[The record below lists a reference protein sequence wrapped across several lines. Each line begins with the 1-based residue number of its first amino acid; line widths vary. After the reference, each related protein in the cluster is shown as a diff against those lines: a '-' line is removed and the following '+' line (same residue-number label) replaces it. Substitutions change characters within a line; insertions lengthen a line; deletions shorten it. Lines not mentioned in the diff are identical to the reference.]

1 MANDKFSGYS
11 SKTKNKPTST
21 SQKDMGKLL
30 GSTDNNRLDRVNPY
44 EFRKGMDI
52 ELASM
57 GVARL
62 KEASMEQREEATE
75 KVLKMLEEH
84 QSYYSALI
92 QFTAGMDQAKP
103 INETSFK
110 EYLKS
115 YSSERGDGMV
125 EVETK
130 LKDDKMAEPKY
141 NKKEYTTPFKGSTEQ
156 LKEAIKKEVVKL
168 LKEDDEEKSHKA
180 AEKGAKGK
188 KGIEKKIKKAE
199 ERKKILNQKRK
210 EAFTKYSNSPKKQ
223 KDVERFKK
231 TVKPLEAE
239 VKTLDKDLEIL
250 NNELIGIATEAK
262 LQRREIA
269 KKMMGKD
276 VHLEILEII
285 KEAGVSLK
293 EGAEGVRMYYEIAKT
308 AYQEGMMAANRDND

>member
-1 MANDKFSGYS
+1 MANDKFHGYNPKKEKTEPNKGTAGSG
-11 SKTKNKPTST
+11 
-21 SQKDMGKLL
+21 
-30 GSTDNNRLDRVNPY
+30 NRLNRVNPY
-44 EFRKGMDI
+44 EFRKGMDF
-52 ELASM
+52 ELAEM

-62 KEASMEQREEATE
+62 REASMDERENATE
-75 KVLKMLEEH
+75 KVLKNLEEH
-84 QSYYSALI
+84 GGYYSALI
-92 QFTAGMDQAKP
+92 QFTAGMDHAKP
-103 INETSFK
+103 ITETSFK
-110 EYLKS
+110 EYLKN
-115 YSSERGDGMV
+115 YTTERGDGMT

-141 NKKEYTTPFKGSTEQ
+141 NKKDYTVPFKGSTET
-156 LKEAIKKEVVKL
+156 LKEAIKKEVVRL
-168 LKEDDEEKSHKA
+168 LKEDEESKDHKS
-180 AEKGAKGK
+180 AEKGARGK
-188 KGIEKKIKKAE
+188 KGIEKKIAKVEEKKKAIN
-199 ERKKILNQKRK
+199 KKRK
-210 EAFTKYSNSPKKQ
+210 EAFAKYSNSPKKQ

-231 TVKPLEAE
+231 VVKPLEAE

-293 EGAEGVRMYYEIAKT
+293 EGAEGVKMYYEIAKI
-308 AYQEGMMAANRDND
+308 AYQEGMMAANRNND

>member
-1 MANDKFSGYS
+1 
-11 SKTKNKPTST
+11 
-21 SQKDMGKLL
+21 
-30 GSTDNNRLDRVNPY
+30 
-44 EFRKGMDI
+44 MD
-52 ELASM
+52 E
-57 GVARL
+57 
-62 KEASMEQREEATE
+62 RENSTE
-75 KVLKMLEEH
+75 KVLKNLEEH
-84 QSYYSALI
+84 GGYYSALI
-92 QFTAGMDQAKP
+92 QFTAGMDHAKP
-103 INETSFK
+103 ITETSFK
-110 EYLKS
+110 EYLKN
-115 YSSERGDGMV
+115 YTTERGDGMT

-141 NKKEYTTPFKGSTEQ
+141 NKKDYTVPFKGSTET
-156 LKEAIKKEVVKL
+156 LKEAIKKEVVRL
-168 LKEDDEEKSHKA
+168 LKEDEESKDHKS

-188 KGIEKKIKKAE
+188 KGIEKKIAKVEEKKKAIN
-199 ERKKILNQKRK
+199 KKRK
-210 EAFTKYSNSPKKQ
+210 EAFAKYSNSPKKQ

-231 TVKPLEAE
+231 VVKPLEAE

-293 EGAEGVRMYYEIAKT
+293 EGAEGVKMYYEIAKI
-308 AYQEGMMAANRDND
+308 AYQEGMMAANRNND